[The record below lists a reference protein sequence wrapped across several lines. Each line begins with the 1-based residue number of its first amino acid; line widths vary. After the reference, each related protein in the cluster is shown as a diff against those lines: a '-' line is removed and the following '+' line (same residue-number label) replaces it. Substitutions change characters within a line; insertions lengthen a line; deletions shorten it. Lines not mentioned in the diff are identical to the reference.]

1 MALVT
6 SQMTIPEA
14 NREGKLIKV
23 PVKPGVYIKMY
34 EGEARA
40 RGLLPPADGP
50 ATGPKKRE
58 PVSNKK
64 RTPAGSNDPAQQK

>member
-6 SQMTIPEA
+6 SKMTVPPA
-14 NREGKLIKV
+14 NREGKLVVV
-23 PVKPGVYIKMY
+23 PLKPGVGIKLH

-40 RGLLPPADGP
+40 AGLLPPLVAE
-50 ATGPKKRE
+50 TKKRE

-64 RTPAGSNDPAQQK
+64 RTPTDAVETK